1 MKLIEKISSS
11 IISAMKE
18 KNVDELESL
27 RAIKSAL
34 LLAQT
39 QKGSDGN
46 IKESDEIKILQK
58 LVKQRKESAEIYKNQ
73 NRLELADIEI
83 KQSKIIERFLPVQM
97 NFEDLEKL
105 IVEIINQ
112 TGAQGMKDMGKVMGI
127 ASVKLSG
134 KADGKTI
141 SNIVILIFVFLF
153 FIFY

>member
-1 MKLIEKISSS
+1 MKLIDKISSS

-18 KNVDELESL
+18 KNAEELESL

-34 LLAQT
+34 LLVQT

-46 IKESDEIKILQK
+46 IQESEEIKILQK
-58 LVKQRKESAEIYKNQ
+58 LVKQRKESADIYKKQ

-83 KQSKIIERFLPVQM
+83 NQSKIIERFLPVQIS
-97 NFEDLEKL
+97 FDDLEKL
-105 IVEIINQ
+105 ITEIINQ

-127 ASVKLSG
+127 ASSKLSG

-141 SNIVILIFVFLF
+141 SNIVRSKLI
-153 FIFY
+153 

>member
-105 IVEIINQ
+105 IVDIINQ

-141 SNIVILIFVFLF
+141 SNIVRSKLV
-153 FIFY
+153 

>member
-1 MKLIEKISSS
+1 MKLIDKISSS

-46 IKESDEIKILQK
+46 IQESDEIKILQK
-58 LVKQRKESAEIYKNQ
+58 LVKQRKESAEIYKKQ

-83 KQSKIIERFLPVQM
+83 SQSNIIERFLPAQISL
-97 NFEDLEKL
+97 EDLDKL
-105 IVEIINQ
+105 ISEIIIQ
-112 TGAQGMKDMGKVMGI
+112 TGAKGMKDMGKVMGI
-127 ASVKLSG
+127 ASTKLSG

-141 SNIVILIFVFLF
+141 SNIVRSKLI
-153 FIFY
+153 

>member
-11 IISAMKE
+11 IISAIKE
-18 KNVDELESL
+18 KNVDKLESL

-141 SNIVILIFVFLF
+141 SNIVRSKLV
-153 FIFY
+153 

>member
-1 MKLIEKISSS
+1 MKLIDKISSS

-18 KNVDELESL
+18 KNAEELESL

-34 LLAQT
+34 LLVQT

-46 IKESDEIKILQK
+46 IQELEEIKILQK
-58 LVKQRKESAEIYKNQ
+58 LVKQRKESAEIYKKQ

-83 KQSKIIERFLPVQM
+83 NQSKIIERFLPVQISSD
-97 NFEDLEKL
+97 DLEKL
-105 IVEIINQ
+105 IIEIINQ

-127 ASVKLSG
+127 ASSKLSG

-141 SNIVILIFVFLF
+141 SNIVRSKLI
-153 FIFY
+153 

>member
-1 MKLIEKISSS
+1 MKLIDKISSS

-46 IKESDEIKILQK
+46 IQESDEIKILQK
-58 LVKQRKESAEIYKNQ
+58 LVKQRKESAEIYKKQ

-83 KQSKIIERFLPVQM
+83 SQSNIIERFLPAQISL
-97 NFEDLEKL
+97 EDLDKL
-105 IVEIINQ
+105 ISEIISQ
-112 TGAQGMKDMGKVMGI
+112 IGAQGMKDMGKVMGI
-127 ASVKLSG
+127 TSTKLSG

-141 SNIVILIFVFLF
+141 SNIVRSKLI
-153 FIFY
+153 

>member
-1 MKLIEKISSS
+1 
-11 IISAMKE
+11 MKE

-46 IKESDEIKILQK
+46 VRESDEIKILQK
-58 LVKQRKESAEIYKNQ
+58 LVKQRKESAEIYKKQ

-83 KQSKIIERFLPVQM
+83 SQSNIIERFLPAQISL
-97 NFEDLEKL
+97 EDLDKL
-105 IVEIINQ
+105 ISEIISQ
-112 TGAQGMKDMGKVMGI
+112 TGAKGMKDMGKVMGI
-127 ASVKLSG
+127 ASTKLSG

-141 SNIVILIFVFLF
+141 SNIVRSKLM
-153 FIFY
+153 

>member
-1 MKLIEKISSS
+1 MKLIDKISSS

-46 IKESDEIKILQK
+46 IQESDEIKILQK
-58 LVKQRKESAEIYKNQ
+58 LVKQRKESAEIYKKQ
-73 NRLELADIEI
+73 SRLELAKIEI
-83 KQSKIIERFLPVQM
+83 NQSKIIERFLPDQIST
-97 NFEDLEKL
+97 EDLDKL
-105 IVEIINQ
+105 ITEIINQ
-112 TGAQGMKDMGKVMGI
+112 TGAHGMKDMGKVMGI
-127 ASVKLSG
+127 ASSKLSG

-141 SNIVILIFVFLF
+141 SNIVRSKLM
-153 FIFY
+153 

>member
-1 MKLIEKISSS
+1 MKLIDKISSS

-46 IKESDEIKILQK
+46 IQESDEIKILQK
-58 LVKQRKESAEIYKNQ
+58 LVKQRKESAEIYKKQ
-73 NRLELADIEI
+73 NRLELANIEI
-83 KQSKIIERFLPVQM
+83 GQSKVIERFLPAQISL
-97 NFEDLEKL
+97 EDLDKL
-105 IVEIINQ
+105 ISEIISQ
-112 TGAQGMKDMGKVMGI
+112 IGAQGMKDMGKVMGI
-127 ASVKLSG
+127 TSTKLSG

-141 SNIVILIFVFLF
+141 SNIVRSKLM
-153 FIFY
+153 

>member
-1 MKLIEKISSS
+1 MKLINKISSS

-46 IKESDEIKILQK
+46 IQESDEIKILQK
-58 LVKQRKESAEIYKNQ
+58 LVKQRKESAEIYKKQ
-73 NRLELADIEI
+73 SRLELANIEI
-83 KQSKIIERFLPVQM
+83 NQSRIIERFLPDQIST
-97 NFEDLEKL
+97 EDLDKL
-105 IVEIINQ
+105 ITEIINQ

-127 ASVKLSG
+127 TSIKLSG

-141 SNIVILIFVFLF
+141 SNIVRSKLI
-153 FIFY
+153 

>member
-1 MKLIEKISSS
+1 MKLIDKISSS

-46 IKESDEIKILQK
+46 IQESDEIKILQK
-58 LVKQRKESAEIYKNQ
+58 LVKQRKESAEIYKKQ

-83 KQSKIIERFLPVQM
+83 SQSNIIERFLPAQISL
-97 NFEDLEKL
+97 EDLDKL
-105 IVEIINQ
+105 ISEIISQ
-112 TGAQGMKDMGKVMGI
+112 TGSKGMKDMGKVMGI
-127 ASVKLSG
+127 ASTKLSG

-141 SNIVILIFVFLF
+141 SNIVRSKLI
-153 FIFY
+153 

>member
-1 MKLIEKISSS
+1 MKLIDKISSS

-58 LVKQRKESAEIYKNQ
+58 LVKQRKESAEIYKKQ
-73 NRLELADIEI
+73 NRLELADIELS
-83 KQSKIIERFLPVQM
+83 QSQIIERFLPAQISLD
-97 NFEDLEKL
+97 DLDKL
-105 IVEIINQ
+105 ISEIINHI
-112 TGAQGMKDMGKVMGI
+112 GAEGMKDMGKVMGI
-127 ASVKLSG
+127 ASSKLSG

-141 SNIVILIFVFLF
+141 SNIVRSKLM
-153 FIFY
+153 

>member
-1 MKLIEKISSS
+1 
-11 IISAMKE
+11 MKE

-46 IKESDEIKILQK
+46 IQESDEIKILQK
-58 LVKQRKESAEIYKNQ
+58 LVKQRKESAEIYKKQ

-83 KQSKIIERFLPVQM
+83 SQSKIIERFLPAQISL
-97 NFEDLEKL
+97 EDLDRL
-105 IVEIINQ
+105 ISEIINQ
-112 TGAQGMKDMGKVMGI
+112 IGAQGMKDMGKVMGI
-127 ASVKLSG
+127 ASSKLSG

-141 SNIVILIFVFLF
+141 SNIVRSKLM
-153 FIFY
+153 

>member
-83 KQSKIIERFLPVQM
+83 KQSKIIERFLPAQM

-105 IVEIINQ
+105 IIEIINQ

-141 SNIVILIFVFLF
+141 SNIVRSKLI
-153 FIFY
+153 